1 MAPNNRFIAPADI
14 MPMDEYGASRKERR
28 LAISQQKKVRRVE
41 VGPFA
46 TFHFENFDT
55 MWAQV
60 HEMLFI
66 EGGGDDQL
74 ADELAAYNPLIPQG
88 AELIATF
95 MLEIPDASRRDREL
109 RRLGEIE
116 TGISLDI
123 GGNVVVAVP
132 VEPDDVRITPD
143 GKTSAIHF
151 IRFLFRL
158 DQVAA
163 FKAENARVVLSI
175 DHPNYAH
182 MAVLPDAARE
192 ALAKDFD

>member
-1 MAPNNRFIAPADI
+1 MSPNKKIITAADI
-14 MPMDEYGASRKERR
+14 MPMADYGACRKERR
-28 LAISQQKKVRRVE
+28 QAMSEQKRVRRVE

-46 TFHFENFDT
+46 TFYFENFDT
-55 MWAQV
+55 MWTQV

-66 EGGGDDQL
+66 EGGGEAQL
-74 ADELAAYNPLIPQG
+74 VEELDAYNPLIPQG
-88 AELIATF
+88 AELVATF

-123 GGNVVVAVP
+123 GGNIVVAEP

-143 GKTSAIHF
+143 GKTSSIHF
-151 IRFLFRL
+151 IRFPFKP

-163 FKAENARVVLSI
+163 FKADNARVVLSI

-182 MAVLPDAARE
+182 MAVLPEAARS
-192 ALAKDFD
+192 ALATDFD